1 MVLGSNRDEGTM
13 FVPFNKSTDK
23 ADYATW
29 LDTEFAANASDV
41 AKQYPLCV
49 PRKACPRPLCRC
61 VHT

>member
-1 MVLGSNRDEGTM
+1 M